1 MSDRIVRG
9 RLPAIAVVAAIAAS
23 ASIVTTSTASMAADL
38 GPYGSRQQWRPPA
51 GAGYYPQAYRWS
63 GFYAGLQG
71 GYGWGDTNA
80 TSSFIGVGGTEA
92 FNYSKSGGL
101 LGAHLGYNYQ
111 VNNFVFGVETDL
123 ETSWLGGSGFGG
135 FGGKHTTNVDYM
147 GSLRG
152 RFGIAAGNTLFYL
165 TGGLAYAGLDQERS
179 SGAMFVPFAGNESF
193 KTGWT
198 LGGGIEH
205 AFTSNI
211 SARIEYRYTD
221 LGRNDWTHPTSG
233 LVDSSDVSFSAV
245 RAGLS
250 FRF

>member
-1 MSDRIVRG
+1 MIDRKVRG
-9 RLPAIAVVAAIAAS
+9 RTSAVALVAAIAAS
-23 ASIVTTSTASMAADL
+23 ASFVTSDMTVAADL
-38 GPYGSRQQWRPPA
+38 GPYGSRQQWRAPA
-51 GAGYYPQAYRWS
+51 DAGYYPQAFRWS
-63 GFYAGLQG
+63 GFYAGVQG
-71 GYGWGDTNA
+71 GYGWGDTSA
-80 TSSFIGVGGTEA
+80 TSSFVGFGATEA

-101 LGAHLGYNYQ
+101 LGVHLGYNYQ
-111 VNNFVFGVETDL
+111 VNSLVFGVETDL
-123 ETSWLGGSGFGG
+123 ETSWLGGSGIGG
-135 FGGKHTTNVDYM
+135 LGGLHKTDVDYM

-152 RFGIAAGNTLFYL
+152 RLGFAAGNTLFYL

-179 SGAMFVPFAGNESF
+179 AGAQFRPFAGNQSF

-211 SARIEYRYTD
+211 SARLEYRYTD
-221 LGRNDWTHPTSG
+221 LGRNDWTHATTG
-233 LVDSSDVSFSAV
+233 LVDSSDVSYSAV